1 MAAVSVIATSEEGT
15 ATALRAGMEL
25 AAGGVS
31 RVWLFVRAGATSA
44 LPRIPELNDATILR
58 YSGRDVDLLQ
68 LVPTGG
74 LVIVGGGGGR
84 WWPTPEQQLAR
95 MLARLG
101 YRVIFALSETSRSA
115 RAAPLPCGP
124 LKRLIAYPSR

>member
-15 ATALRAGMEL
+15 ATALRAAMEL
-25 AAGGVS
+25 AAGRVS
-31 RVWLFVRAGATSA
+31 RVWLFVRAGERSA
-44 LPRIPELNDATILR
+44 LPRIPELKDTTILR

-115 RAAPLPCGP
+115 RAAPASSRTCFS
-124 LKRLIAYPSR
+124 PSADT